1 MHRLEA
7 AICALCLLTI
17 APAIC
22 ASQSGPNAPS
32 RRDGIRLKVQVRNT
46 TLPATVRLRFSTGAD
61 SLSRVDR
68 VVSVPYDQTLL
79 VEQLRLKVEP
89 TNPEANVTVAVERW
103 RDELL
108 RGMAASLGRE
118 FSFRYDVAS
127 SGLPRSVGPG
137 CLICMC
143 SEPLVKEQPPN
154 KRLKLTGAPK

>member
-7 AICALCLLTI
+7 AICAWCLLTI

-68 VVSVPYDQTLL
+68 VVSVPFDQSLL
-79 VEQLRLKVEP
+79 VEQLRLEVQP

-103 RDELL
+103 RDGALEGDGSITGKGVLVQVRRGVLGLTAFGWPGLL
-108 RGMAASLGRE
+108 DLHV
-118 FSFRYDVAS
+118 F
-127 SGLPRSVGPG
+127 
-137 CLICMC
+137 
-143 SEPLVKEQPPN
+143 
-154 KRLKLTGAPK
+154 